1 MAAEPP
7 ITEPPPPPGVQPP
20 SAGAP
25 GPERRAEERAG
36 YLRRTEDRE
45 ILARERV
52 RAAVA
57 ALMAVCGGLAV
68 VFLFF
73 AAMGAV
79 DLGDAVAATIIALV
93 LALIWLSGFLYRQ
106 RTGAV
111 RLQRPDRER
120 RGF

>member
-7 ITEPPPPPGVQPP
+7 ITEPPPPPGVPPP
-20 SAGAP
+20 SAGTP
-25 GPERRAEERAG
+25 GSERRAEERAG

-45 ILARERV
+45 ILAQERI

-79 DLGDAVAATIIALV
+79 DLGDAIAATIIAVV

>member
-1 MAAEPP
+1 VAAEPP
-7 ITEPPPPPGVQPP
+7 ITEPPPPPGAQPP
-20 SAGAP
+20 GLGPPGA
-25 GPERRAEERAG
+25 ERRADARRG

-45 ILARERV
+45 ILAQERV
-52 RAAVA
+52 RAAIA

-79 DLGDAVAATIIALV
+79 DLGDAIAATIVSIV
-93 LALIWLSGFLYRQ
+93 LALIWLSGFVYRQ
-106 RTGAV
+106 RTGAA
-111 RLQRPDRER
+111 RLQRGDRER

>member
-7 ITEPPPPPGVQPP
+7 ITEPPPPPGTPP
-20 SAGAP
+20 PAVEVP
-25 GPERRAEERAG
+25 VERRAEERRG

-45 ILARERV
+45 ILQQERL
-52 RAAVA
+52 RSALA

-73 AAMGAV
+73 AVMGAV
-79 DLGDAVAATIIALV
+79 DVGDAIAATIIAVV
-93 LALIWLSGFLYRQ
+93 LALIWLSGFVYRA

-111 RLQRPDRER
+111 RLQQGDRER